1 MSKVPLMQYADAFG
15 IIQPTFPSWTVH
27 PLLMLGSMVEES
39 VEACEVAHTSNK
51 KMSSQHSSDFR
62 TGQRRCL
69 AFTPTRKSSSQRTCM
84 DCTTSRTKHRADGRL
99 LQQLSLSSSDG
110 GALPGSRQRVFGIGR
125 SHTGA
130 SAVRTFCSLATV
142 SLVSRINR
150 RASARTSAFSSPS
163 EVSRL

>member
-84 DCTTSRTKHRADGRL
+84 ECTTSRTKHRADGRL
-99 LQQLSLSSSDG
+99 LQQLSLSSSDS
-110 GALPGSRQRVFGIGR
+110 GAVPGSRRRVFPPEPASKAVQRR
-125 SHTGA
+125 SDEPYKTGTRNVLLPTHG
-130 SAVRTFCSLATV
+130 SLEWTGGSLKTFL
-142 SLVSRINR
+142 L
-150 RASARTSAFSSPS
+150 FS
-163 EVSRL
+163 